1 MKRLVLL
8 TAVLILS
15 QLACQLGSPAP
26 EPTAQP
32 TPEPLPTWTPQPTR
46 TPPPGPEDINSG
58 THTYWRET
66 IEAGCSAAEESR
78 GAEYVEKTHSFAPDL
93 STATYADRIYD
104 RIGLHRY
111 QSINQDN
118 KPLVLIYTDFGFDL
132 EVYNE
137 GENPDTTPACL
148 IFRFRLDK

>member
-32 TPEPLPTWTPQPTR
+32 TPEPLPTYTPQ
-46 TPPPGPEDINSG
+46 PGPEDINSG

-66 IEAGCSAAEESR
+66 IEAGCSASEDSQ

-93 STATYADRIYD
+93 STATYADRIYN
-104 RIGLHRY
+104 RTGLHRY
-111 QSINQDN
+111 QSSNQDS
-118 KPLVLIYTDFGFDL
+118 KPLVLTYTDVGFDL

-137 GENPDTTPACL
+137 GDNPDTTPACL